1 MRENEPK
8 VRHDREEE
16 SDTGYVED
24 RTMPAN
30 SAHLDTFARDNLPP
44 RELWPSFSF
53 DRPELQYPD
62 RLNSAAL
69 LLDGMVE
76 RGLGDRPVLITAN
89 QRWTYREL
97 LERANRIARVLS
109 EDFGLV
115 PGNRVLL
122 RAANNPLLVASWFA
136 VIKAGG
142 IAVTTMPLLR
152 ARELAVILDKAEI
165 GLALCDERLA
175 DEMENARARAP
186 VCRRI
191 CYFDGSRAAGAGGE
205 LERRMARKADDFE
218 NVDTFR
224 DDVAL
229 IAFTSGTT
237 GKPKGTMHF
246 HRDVMAICDCFPR
259 SILKPSRDD
268 VFIGSPPI
276 GFTFGLGGVVT
287 FPMRSGAAAVL
298 LEAAPPPLLLE
309 AMAEFKASI
318 CFTSPTAY
326 RMMLDRLPDG
336 GLPCLRKCV
345 SAGEPLPLPTFEAWQ
360 RATGIR
366 IIDGIGATEM
376 LHIFI
381 SAAGDDI
388 RPGATGR
395 PIPGYQAMVADDNM
409 RPLGPGEVGK
419 LAVRGPTG
427 CRYLADERQKDY
439 VRDGWN
445 LTGDAYM
452 LDEDGYFWFQARADD
467 MIISAGYN
475 IAGPEVEEVLLEHE
489 AVGECAVV
497 GAPDPIRGQIVE
509 AFVVPRS
516 GVAGSEALIEEL
528 QEFVKQRI
536 AAYKYPRA
544 IEFVDALPRTENGKV
559 QRFRLRQMAAERALA
574 RAV

>member
-1 MRENEPK
+1 
-8 VRHDREEE
+8 
-16 SDTGYVED
+16 
-24 RTMPAN
+24 MPAHT
-30 SAHLDTFARDNLPP
+30 AHVDSFARDNLPP
-44 RELWPSFSF
+44 RELWPEFSF
-53 DRPELQYPD
+53 DLPELQYPE
-62 RLNSAAL
+62 RLNCATE
-69 LLDGMVE
+69 LLDRMVE
-76 RGLGDRPVLITAN
+76 RGCGDKPVFYTPN

-109 EDFGLV
+109 DDFGLV

-122 RAANNPLLVASWFA
+122 RAANNPMLVACWFG
-136 VIKAGG
+136 VLKAGG

-165 GLALCDERLA
+165 RLALCDERLA
-175 DEMENARARAP
+175 LELEQARARAP
-186 VCRRI
+186 VCERI
-191 CYFDGSRAAGAGGE
+191 CCFNGSGLPGAGAE
-205 LERRMARKADDFE
+205 LEQRMRRTPPEFA
-218 NVDTFR
+218 NLDTASE
-224 DDVAL
+224 DVAL

-237 GKPKGTMHF
+237 GRPKGTMHF

-259 SILKPSRDD
+259 STLKPGPQD

-287 FPMRSGAAAVL
+287 FPMRFGASAVL
-298 LEAAPPPLLLE
+298 LEAAPPDVLLQ
-309 AMAEFKASI
+309 AVQDFQASV

-326 RMMLDRLPDG
+326 RMMLDKAADHELSS
-336 GLPCLRKCV
+336 LKKCV

-360 RATGIR
+360 RQTGLR

-381 SAAGDDI
+381 SAADEGI

-395 PIPGYQAMVADDNM
+395 PIPGYQAMVVDEAM
-409 RPLGPGEVGK
+409 RPLGPGETGR

-427 CRYLADERQKDY
+427 CRYLADERQKEY

-445 LTGDAYM
+445 ITGDAYM
-452 LDEDGYFWFQARADD
+452 VDEDGYFWFQARTDD

-475 IAGPEVEEVLLEHE
+475 IAGPEVEEALLEHD
-489 AVGECAVV
+489 AVAECAVV
-497 GAPDPIRGQIVE
+497 GAPDPVRGQIVK
-509 AFVVPRS
+509 AFVVARN
-516 GVAGSEALIEEL
+516 GAAGSELLAKEL

-544 IEFVDALPRTENGKV
+544 IEFLDALPRTETGKV
-559 QRFRLRQMAAERALA
+559 QRFRLRQMEAERAAA
-574 RAV
+574 RAG

>member
-1 MRENEPK
+1 MRENEPPENLSK
-8 VRHDREEE
+8 VRHDREG
-16 SDTGYVED
+16 SDTGFVED
-24 RTMPAN
+24 RTMPAET
-30 SAHLDTFARDNLPP
+30 AHLDTFARDNLPP

-69 LLDGMVE
+69 LLDDAVE
-76 RGLGDRPVLITAN
+76 RGLGERPVLITAN

-97 LERANRIARVLS
+97 LEHANRIARVLS
-109 EDFGLV
+109 EDFDLV

-122 RAANNPLLVASWFA
+122 RAANNPLLVACWFA
-136 VIKAGG
+136 VLKAGG

-152 ARELAVILDKAEI
+152 ARELAIILERAEI

-191 CYFDGSRAAGAGGE
+191 CCFNGSGVTGAGAE
-205 LERRMARKADDFE
+205 LEQRMARKTTDFS
-218 NVDTFR
+218 NVDTFK

-259 SILKPSRDD
+259 SILKPDRDD

-287 FPMRSGAAAVL
+287 FPMRFGAAAVL

-309 AMAEFKASI
+309 AVREFKASI

-326 RMMLDRLPDG
+326 RMMLDKLAGGDLPS
-336 GLPCLRKCV
+336 LRKCV

-360 RATGIR
+360 RATGIG

-395 PIPGYQAMVADDNM
+395 PIPGYQAMVVDDDDASAGAG
-409 RPLGPGEVGK
+409 R
-419 LAVRGPTG
+419 
-427 CRYLADERQKDY
+427 DRQA
-439 VRDGWN
+439 RR
-445 LTGDAYM
+445 
-452 LDEDGYFWFQARADD
+452 ARADRL
-467 MIISAGYN
+467 
-475 IAGPEVEEVLLEHE
+475 P
-489 AVGECAVV
+489 
-497 GAPDPIRGQIVE
+497 
-509 AFVVPRS
+509 
-516 GVAGSEALIEEL
+516 
-528 QEFVKQRI
+528 
-536 AAYKYPRA
+536 
-544 IEFVDALPRTENGKV
+544 LPRRRAPEGI
-559 QRFRLRQMAAERALA
+559 RAGRLEPHR
-574 RAV
+574 